1 MKRVTIAYWVFNG
14 LFVAFM
20 ALGAVPDVIS
30 IPEAVE
36 LFDRLGYPRYLLPF
50 VGIAKLFGAAAVLLP
65 VPSTIKEWAY
75 AGLTFD
81 LVGAL
86 YSHLV
91 VGDPAWWGPVVP
103 LVLLI
108 PAYALYRKR
117 LASGDAAL
125 QGSTG

>member
-14 LFVAFM
+14 LFAAFM
-20 ALGAVPDVIS
+20 ALGAIPDVIS

-91 VGDPAWWGPVVP
+91 VRDPAWWGPLIP
-103 LVLLI
+103 LVLLV
-108 PAYALYRKR
+108 PAYVMYRKR
-117 LASGDAAL
+117 LASSDAAL
-125 QGSTG
+125 QGSTV